1 MEVFDI
7 TALRTCLNTRLIG
20 RELRYY
26 PEVDST
32 NATALR
38 LAAEWAVKG
47 TVVVAETQ
55 HKGRGRAGKPWYSPP
70 GLNLYLSVILRPTLE
85 VRKVALLTLIGS
97 LAVADAI
104 DAEGGTVTS
113 EVA

>member
-1 MEVFDI
+1 M
-7 TALRTCLNTRLIG
+7 AL
-20 RELRYY
+20 
-26 PEVDST
+26 P
-32 NATALR
+32 

-55 HKGRGRAGKPWYSPP
+55 HNGRGRAGKPWYSPP

-104 DAEGGTVTS
+104 DAEGGCLLVRLDNGS
-113 EVA
+113 LLRVFEGEILLLPHG